1 MVVAGCAGHRRS
13 HRACS
18 LGGCHSWY
26 GSGWWM
32 MSAKGLIRACFLA
45 ILGLVGIALYLAY
58 AIGQGFSGG

>member
-1 MVVAGCAGHRRS
+1 
-13 HRACS
+13 
-18 LGGCHSWY
+18 
-26 GSGWWM
+26 